1 MNRLVAFSGMLIGG
15 SPLYVIHGVVSNR
28 FRAACVFADSAMFLL
43 LQEKRTGTLKDQV
56 AAIGPQLEELRR
68 RKEDRARQFLE
79 VKTEIAKI
87 CEEIAGNYGEVYISE
102 EKDLTLRRLD
112 EYHGQLATLQKEK
125 VGNWTP
131 LN

>member
-1 MNRLVAFSGMLIGG
+1 MQQRDVATIFE
-15 SPLYVIHGVVSNR
+15 P
-28 FRAACVFADSAMFLL
+28 
-43 LQEKRTGTLKDQV
+43 QEKRTGTLKEQV
-56 AAIGPQLEELRR
+56 AAIGPHLDELRR

-87 CEEIAGNYGEVYISE
+87 CGEIAGNYGEVHVPE

-125 VGNWTP
+125 VGS
-131 LN
+131 LRSLVGR

>member
-1 MNRLVAFSGMLIGG
+1 MLEF
-15 SPLYVIHGVVSNR
+15 N
-28 FRAACVFADSAMFLL
+28 FAPIFQP
-43 LQEKRTGTLKDQV
+43 QEKRSGTLKEQV

-79 VKTEIAKI
+79 VKTEIARI
-87 CEEIAGNYGEVYISE
+87 CAEIAGNYGEVYVPE

-125 VGNWTP
+125 VDISVQVLFDSYLYDFSELLELIFVSSRN
-131 LN
+131 